1 LVNRLALV
9 ISAFHHGGLDLRR
22 GPVTDIKKG
31 ARLTGDDRARMAE
44 RVTAQY
50 NQGRS
55 IREIAQDT
63 GRSYGFVHRVL
74 SESEVALRGRGGP
87 TRRKRD

>member
-1 LVNRLALV
+1 MA
-9 ISAFHHGGLDLRR
+9 
-22 GPVTDIKKG
+22 DIKKG
-31 ARLTGDDRARMAE
+31 ARLTGEDRARMAD
-44 RVTAQY
+44 RVLAQY
-50 NQGRS
+50 NEGHS

-74 SESEVALRGRGGP
+74 SESDVALRGRGGP

>member
-1 LVNRLALV
+1 M
-9 ISAFHHGGLDLRR
+9 
-22 GPVTDIKKG
+22 TDIKKG
-31 ARLTGDDRARMAE
+31 ARLIGDDRTRMAE

-50 NQGRS
+50 NEGRS
-55 IREIAQDT
+55 IREIAQET

-87 TRRKRD
+87 TRRKRE